1 MKTNVKSIIEYW
13 YKTLHFPDKYNSEF
27 YNALESEEI
36 SPDVS
41 IESYDTSCQ
50 NGIKN
55 LLTML
60 YLCEKTR
67 VKYKEKNIPEE
78 ILIDTL
84 EDIVRWTDTYTA
96 MDGKLSLGEL
106 PWICHHLSMNIFQI
120 GRLQFCMEK
129 AREDIPDRGICVGDN
144 VIGIHIPSSGPL
156 DTEECK
162 KSLKRAKEFFGKF
175 FPKYKYSYFRCH
187 SWLLDK
193 KLEEILK
200 CGSNILKFQEMFEIV
215 LSEPSDAILRYVF
228 AWNTTRENLPFMHPV
243 STFAEKVKEICLA
256 GDKFNEA
263 TGFIATCEG
272 NET

>member
-1 MKTNVKSIIEYW
+1 MCGRGSPRIRRW
-13 YKTLHFPDKYNSEF
+13 FPPFRTSVSDVRIRLSRF
-27 YNALESEEI
+27 PESGI
-36 SPDVS
+36 SPPATTAAD
-41 IESYDTSCQ
+41 IARQDTRPKC
-50 NGIKN
+50 
-55 LLTML
+55 
-60 YLCEKTR
+60 
-67 VKYKEKNIPEE
+67 
-78 ILIDTL
+78 
-84 EDIVRWTDTYTA
+84 
-96 MDGKLSLGEL
+96 
-106 PWICHHLSMNIFQI
+106 
-120 GRLQFCMEK
+120 GRG
-129 AREDIPDRGICVGDN
+129 RGICVGDN

-162 KSLKRAKEFFGKF
+162 KSLKRAKEFFGKY